1 VDHKS
6 TVSHRGPC
14 RKPLIQNALRV
25 GDAEKGGGFENLGLV
40 ARNIVPR

>member
-1 VDHKS
+1 
-6 TVSHRGPC
+6 
-14 RKPLIQNALRV
+14 LRV